1 MIIKT
6 LFLPR
11 HLLCE
16 HAEKLIATMALRQHH
31 QSFPVLI
38 DAVIAKVLEKRRA
51 TPPMP
56 HLTNQD
62 VFFREVSKIE
72 EFLLCLTEHVTTK
85 IAGETDG
92 DELVSLLSSA
102 NTIVYSMLSSAVTY
116 RTSSGLL
123 YAPAQGE
130 EDPMVEVQPW
140 TTSTGSKGL
149 RTLLIDQH
157 KLTVSTGVALTKD
170 PQMKAAL
177 VQQLV
182 DVADLILTEYSNQ
195 LESLET
201 SHACGGAAIA
211 GKSDRLFKVKEEFV
225 AVRKKLI
232 TPLMDLEFYEKAS
245 SLAEKYADF
254 ETLIQVCEKSNNDQR
269 LHRYIAEFASRGFSD
284 FLYQYYLNK
293 GQKGKLLQQPAA
305 YHNHVNKFLNEH
317 SDLSWLHDIRTNSYG
332 KATATLRSL
341 ALKEEDYFGRKKSML
356 SIAKLCALASDEP
369 QQIINEKVEA
379 IADEQAKML
388 HQETLPQCIL
398 DHLGESTATMKVM
411 PPEEL
416 ISLYVSEFN
425 EEATEVTSFGG
436 ERGMLEAIPCHV
448 IH

>member
-1 MIIKT
+1 M
-6 LFLPR
+6 R
-11 HLLCE
+11 
-16 HAEKLIATMALRQHH
+16 
-31 QSFPVLI
+31 
-38 DAVIAKVLEKRRA
+38 D
-51 TPPMP
+51 
-56 HLTNQD
+56 
-62 VFFREVSKIE
+62 
-72 EFLLCLTEHVTTK
+72 
-85 IAGETDG
+85 
-92 DELVSLLSSA
+92 SSPS
-102 NTIVYSMLSSAVTY
+102 IYY
-116 RTSSGLL
+116 FIF
-123 YAPAQGE
+123 Q
-130 EDPMVEVQPW
+130 
-140 TTSTGSKGL
+140 GL

-195 LESLET
+195 LECLET
-201 SHACGGAAIA
+201 SHACGA

-232 TPLMDLEFYEKAS
+232 SPLMDLEFYEKAS

-254 ETLIQVCEKSNNDQR
+254 ETLILVCEKSDNDQR

-284 FLYQYYLNK
+284 FLYQYYLDK

-305 YHNHVNKFLNEH
+305 YHHHVNKFLNEH

-332 KATATLRSL
+332 KATTTLRSL

-369 QQIINEKVEA
+369 QQIINEKVES

-398 DHLGESTATMKVM
+398 DHLGESTATMRVM

-416 ISLYVSEFN
+416 ISLYVSDFN
-425 EEATEVTSFGG
+425 EEATEVNGRIKKTLIPNSF
-436 ERGMLEAIPCHV
+436 
-448 IH
+448 